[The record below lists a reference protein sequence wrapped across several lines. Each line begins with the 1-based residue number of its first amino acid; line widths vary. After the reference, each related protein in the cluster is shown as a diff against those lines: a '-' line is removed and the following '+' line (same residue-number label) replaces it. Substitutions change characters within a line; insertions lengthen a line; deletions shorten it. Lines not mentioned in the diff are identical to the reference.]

1 MSDPTRR
8 LPWRLAPKTTPT
20 PTAGSELP
28 PEEELAQ
35 QLDLAEQS
43 LGTRQHRWFARA
55 TLLAALATGITLL
68 LPWTFSRRLG
78 ESVWQLGLEV
88 QPSLL
93 LTWLAGLIASILALT
108 LRPGHAAQACTAI
121 TGVVAL
127 IYVAGSWQANA
138 LDALSDA
145 WPGPGPGF
153 AIVGG
158 LGWILCVSAQLIAD
172 RPHPSSPS
180 EESLQAAIAH
190 LRHTR

>member
-1 MSDPTRR
+1 MSEPTRR
-8 LPWRLAPKTTPT
+8 AGWALAAEGTPERELAPD
-20 PTAGSELP
+20 
-28 PEEELAQ
+28 EELARR
-35 QLDLAEQS
+35 LDLAEQA

-78 ESVWQLGLEV
+78 ESVWQLGVEV

-121 TGVVAL
+121 TGVIAL
-127 IYVAGSWQANA
+127 IHVAGSWQATA
-138 LDALSDA
+138 QDSLSDT
-145 WPGPGPGF
+145 WPGPGPAF
-153 AIVGG
+153 AIVAG
-158 LGWILCVSAQLIAD
+158 LSWILCVSAQLIAD
-172 RPHPSSPS
+172 HPHPSTPTD
-180 EESLQAAIAH
+180 ESLQTAISR